1 MRVVSIIHGKENIK
15 SDFFNLELPARKT
28 EFEEVKI
35 KTQIDFLIWI
45 LFNSIIIWKRLKV
58 TFSDST
64 DEYFAPN
71 AFCCHKWSLRQGK
84 ISNIEDEQYFFCH
97 KSLIIVCIRLDE
109 TYISSIVA

>member
-1 MRVVSIIHGKENIK
+1 M
-15 SDFFNLELPARKT
+15 
-28 EFEEVKI
+28 
-35 KTQIDFLIWI
+35 TQGPFL
-45 LFNSIIIWKRLKV
+45 
-58 TFSDST
+58 DSS

-109 TYISSIVA
+109 TYISSIVVNDNDIPCRLEWNIIELLRYLQFK

>member
-1 MRVVSIIHGKENIK
+1 M
-15 SDFFNLELPARKT
+15 L
-28 EFEEVKI
+28 VKDTK
-35 KTQIDFLIWI
+35 KTQGSF
-45 LFNSIIIWKRLKV
+45 F
-58 TFSDST
+58 DST

-109 TYISSIVA
+109 TYISSYCRK